1 MSARLASDDSLP
13 TGPDSA
19 TTGATGALEDLPVVG
34 PDGPLGAVMGRGKE
48 NGTAGRAE
56 SSCPAGGLETVIGP
70 AAVPGRSVGAP
81 CSWVADPGSAVGQ
94 YVRRIDPHTQRYC
107 PFGQISMLVPSRSGV
122 CWLVTFIDGDVDVW
136 RVSDPDARYQFRS
149 VEPATRRAGPS

>member
-1 MSARLASDDSLP
+1 MSARQTGDDSLA

-19 TTGATGALEDLPVVG
+19 TAGATGTLGDIPGVG
-34 PDGPLGAVMGRGKE
+34 PDGPLGAVMGRGE
-48 NGTAGRAE
+48 QGGAAGRTE
-56 SSCPAGGLETVIGP
+56 STCAAGEVEPVIGP

-81 CSWVADPGSAVGQ
+81 CRWVTDPGSAVGQ

-107 PFGQISMLVPSRSGV
+107 PFGQISMLLPSRSGV

-136 RVSDPDARYQFRS
+136 RVSDPNARYEFGS
-149 VEPATRRAGPS
+149 VEPAPRWAGPS